1 MARNSSQNLLA
12 IAAVLAVTA
21 LVAAGL
27 LARNV
32 SAAELGSGLDL
43 QPFSQNTHEFAPDV
57 EVADTFPGSGNLN
70 AKSVE
75 ISGTSMAATATGAPV
90 WATLT
95 TANRFTL
102 TGSGAATRTT
112 SVSGTN
118 KYSPARIPWMGRK
131 FSLQGRLSSIT
142 TATDAGFLILAASNG
157 NSGIAAQFLRSPN
170 VGNSTDRWKLRIVRI
185 TSVSNGVATFTVVAQ
200 ANLFNNSAGNPSGAE
215 VEITLDF
222 DPDAANNLSAT
233 VEDGAGNTASLSTDV
248 VTSAGVYA
256 GLVSFAP
263 SSTLYP
269 EFSVQMT

>member
-1 MARNSSQNLLA
+1 M
-12 IAAVLAVTA
+12 
-21 LVAAGL
+21 
-27 LARNV
+27 
-32 SAAELGSGLDL
+32 
-43 QPFSQNTHEFAPDV
+43 
-57 EVADTFPGSGNLN
+57 
-70 AKSVE
+70 
-75 ISGTSMAATATGAPV
+75 
-90 WATLT
+90 
-95 TANRFTL
+95 
-102 TGSGAATRTT
+102 
-112 SVSGTN
+112 
-118 KYSPARIPWMGRK
+118 
-131 FSLQGRLSSIT
+131 
-142 TATDAGFLILAASNG
+142 AASNG

>member
-1 MARNSSQNLLA
+1 MQQPHSRNLLSV
-12 IAAVLAVTA
+12 AAALTVTV

-32 SAAELGSGLDL
+32 SAAELGAGLDL
-43 QPFSQNTHEFAPDV
+43 QPFSQITHEFAPAV
-57 EVADTFPGSGNLN
+57 EVADTFPASGNLN
-70 AKSVE
+70 AKKLE
-75 ISGTSMAATATGAPV
+75 ISGTSMAPTTTGAPA

-95 TANRFTL
+95 NANRFTL

-131 FSLQGRLSSIT
+131 FSLQGSLSSIT
-142 TATDAGFLILAASNG
+142 SATDAGFLILAASNG

-170 VGNSTDRWKLRIVRI
+170 VGDNTDRWKLRIVQI
-185 TSVSNGVATFTVVAQ
+185 TSVSSGVAAFTVVAQ
-200 ANLFNNSAGNPSGAE
+200 ANLFNNSTSNPAGAE
-215 VEITLDF
+215 VAITLDF
-222 DPDAANNLSAT
+222 DPDAASNLSAAI
-233 VEDGAGNTASLSTDV
+233 EDAAGNQASLTTDV
-248 VTSAGVYA
+248 NTSAGVYT

-269 EFSVQMT
+269 EFSVRMT